1 MKRLTRF
8 LWVVP
13 LLWLTGS
20 NAVFAEVRLVEAVK
34 AADKAA
40 IRTLLNERVDVNA
53 PQADGTTALHWAA
66 DGDNP
71 ELVEL
76 LIRAG
81 ANVKAANR
89 YGVTPLW
96 LACTNGN
103 AAAVELLLK
112 AGADR
117 EHRAAGRRDG
127 ADDGRAHGQGRR
139 REGAARARRRREREG
154 RLARADGADVGGGRG
169 PSPT

>member
-34 AADKAA
+34 AADQAA
-40 IRTLLNERVDVNA
+40 IRTLLTERVDVNT
-53 PQADGTTALHWAA
+53 PEADGTTALHWAA

-81 ANVKAANR
+81 ADVNQADFTGR
-89 YGVTPLW
+89 TPL
-96 LACTNGN
+96 
-103 AAAVELLLK
+103 AAAERSNSPSRRAVMEALTR
-112 AGADR
+112 AG
-117 EHRAAGRRDG
+117 GRR
-127 ADDGRAHGQGRR
+127 
-139 REGAARARRRREREG
+139 
-154 RLARADGADVGGGRG
+154 
-169 PSPT
+169 